1 MRKEKRMEEMM
12 INGHGIDE
20 MNYWDYLVLR
30 AKLLG
35 IRGELFLKRIRLLW
49 LKTVLAFMRIR

>member
-1 MRKEKRMEEMM
+1 MEEMM